1 MRRLTEGNKFA
12 TGVDQ
17 VSFTRLPDRMV
28 GYATWEL
35 AELLGKL
42 TGPQRDAIDRIV
54 QHVYI
59 ENLPWA
65 DLFRG
70 DDRICAET
78 SYYRKGKI
86 DDEGKRVKP
95 GWGHDEDFQAAL
107 KEAMSLALQAKERER
122 LGLLNRAKR
131 YAEQA
136 AGPAVQTWVNVM
148 AFGVDDRARNEAAQK
163 VIDLAFKG
171 SGPEQGNAAASV
183 EQDWWAAT
191 VGGK

>member
-1 MRRLTEGNKFA
+1 MSFA
-12 TGVDQ
+12 
-17 VSFTRLPDRMV
+17 RLPDRMV

-35 AELLGKL
+35 AEKLAKL
-42 TGPQRDAIDRIV
+42 TGPQREAIDRIV

-78 SYYRKGKI
+78 SYYRRGKV
-86 DDEGKRVKP
+86 DDEGKRIKP

-107 KEAMSLALQAKERER
+107 KEATTLALQSQERER

-131 YAEQA
+131 RAETLA
-136 AGPAVQTWVNVM
+136 ENAVNAWNHVM
-148 AFGVDDRARNEAAQK
+148 EYGKDERARNEAAQK

-171 SGPEQGNAAASV
+171 SGPEQSNSGASL
-183 EQDWWAAT
+183 EADWWAAADDGT
-191 VGGK
+191 